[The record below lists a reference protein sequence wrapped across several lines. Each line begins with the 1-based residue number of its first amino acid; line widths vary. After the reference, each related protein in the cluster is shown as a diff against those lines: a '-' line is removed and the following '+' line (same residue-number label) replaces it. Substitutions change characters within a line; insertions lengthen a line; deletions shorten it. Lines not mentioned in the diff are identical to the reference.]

1 MSAAPKELEQW
12 GWGGEINVI
21 ILNPEAAYTI
31 Y

>member
-12 GWGGEINVI
+12 GGGEINVI